1 MLHGIVYDLHV
12 GLLKQLVLQVDGQ
25 DKVRA
30 LLEADRRWVGGIANL
45 LIGRSRDLV
54 IDVRIC

>member
-1 MLHGIVYDLHV
+1 VYDLHD

-30 LLEADRRWVGGIANL
+30 LLEVD
-45 LIGRSRDLV
+45 
-54 IDVRIC
+54 